1 MKRRNFL
8 VGAGAA
14 AIGGSAL
21 LGSGAFSEVNAQRQV
36 TVQVAEDP
44 NAYLG
49 MDDCQDSNGN
59 TTPNS
64 SFASID
70 DDGHLQVDMT
80 PSNPTNEGGA
90 GDGAQGEGV
99 NSESITWFDNV
110 FQICN
115 QGKEDVCLWISE
127 KRGADP
133 GRVTFYVD
141 NDARSNTAT
150 PMRFVDD
157 PLATREQVDDD
168 DGIQGLNGVDNSI
181 PLALGD
187 CVCVGIEVYTREDDN
202 FEIEKPSAGEQ
213 LLDGVTITADVS
225 EGDCFPGTNP
235 DPVACDLFGIDQR
248 SDVNGDPGI
257 RAVTTGPN
265 VAPGVD
271 RAATSLVDLT
281 QPNAPSYPNAIA
293 HVGNEQTFYF
303 ADANGVFYEADASTV
318 PPSFTEYGELEGGT
332 QVAGATYYD
341 GPDGTYYYI
350 PQGGGELKVADPD
363 NLSSGDTPS
372 PELVTDITDYDTI
385 NLGDLAVNEAEEEMY
400 VSIVSGSNAGAFIE
414 FDLSGPS
421 GGTPLLEN
429 VSNASARD
437 SAAGK
442 QIAYGLDE
450 NGNPQLYAHST
461 STGDWYEV
469 EPGNITMGDP
479 DSGVMQVDNTLTF
492 TDLAQCGPNETN

>member
-8 VGAGAA
+8 IGTGAA
-14 AIGGSAL
+14 AVGGSAL

-49 MDDCQDSNGN
+49 MDDCQDSDGN

-90 GDGAQGEGV
+90 GDGAQGTGV

-141 NDARSNTAT
+141 NDSRSNTAT
-150 PMRFVDD
+150 PERFVDD
-157 PLATREQVDDD
+157 PLATREQVDAD
-168 DGIQGLNGVDNSI
+168 DGIQGLN
-181 PLALGD
+181 
-187 CVCVGIEVYTREDDN
+187 CVCVGIEVYTREDSSFN
-202 FEIEKPSAGEQ
+202 ITNPSEGDQ
-213 LLDGVTITADVS
+213 LLDGVTITADVD
-225 EGDCFPGTNP
+225 EGGCFPDP
-235 DPVACDLFGIDQR
+235 EPVACDLFGIDQR

-265 VAPGVD
+265 TAPGVA
-271 RAATSLVDLT
+271 RAGSTAVDLT

-293 HVGNEQTFYF
+293 HEGDEQTFYF
-303 ADANGVFYEADASTV
+303 SDANGVFHEADAVTQT
-318 PPSFTEYGELEGGT
+318 FTEYGELEGGT

-341 GPDGTYYYI
+341 GPEGTYYYI
-350 PQGGGELKVADPD
+350 PQGGGELKVADPG
-363 NLSSGDTPS
+363 NLSPGDTPS
-372 PELVTDITDYDTI
+372 PDLVTDITDYDTI
-385 NLGDLAVNEAEEEMY
+385 NLGDLAVNEAEDEMY

-414 FDLSGPS
+414 FDLSGSGPS

-429 VSNASARD
+429 VSNASASD

-442 QIAYGLDE
+442 QIAYGLDG

-461 STGDWYEV
+461 STGNWYEV
-469 EPGNITMGDP
+469 DPSAITGTPGD
-479 DSGVMQVDNTLTF
+479 GVTQVDNTLTF
-492 TDLAQCGPNETN
+492 TDLAQCGPNDTN